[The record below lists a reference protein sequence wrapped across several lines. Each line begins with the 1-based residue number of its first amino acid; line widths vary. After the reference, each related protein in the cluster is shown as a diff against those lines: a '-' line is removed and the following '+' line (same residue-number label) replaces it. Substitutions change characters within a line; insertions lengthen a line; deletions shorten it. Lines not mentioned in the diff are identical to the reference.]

1 MKKTV
6 SFTRE
11 AALVGSEPKDS
22 WEVLNCSPA
31 EAVDMAMRLLGQV
44 TRVLQT
50 VNEQQI
56 QEQQQIIKGLVNE
69 RVDDRHLRR
78 IVGASLRRDG
88 NFSAHGWTSHLHLAL
103 PTACMSFGRIIA
115 VKLPDW

>member
-56 QEQQQIIKGLVNE
+56 QEQQQIIKGLAETVPGSRE
-69 RVDDRHLRR
+69 YIDTMEQYMKTKH
-78 IVGASLRRDG
+78 
-88 NFSAHGWTSHLHLAL
+88 
-103 PTACMSFGRIIA
+103 
-115 VKLPDW
+115 